1 LDGTD
6 VRMVRTNGTSNTRN
20 TNMKPTLFLLF
31 ALTSLSKV
39 TMAVQYEVKDI
50 SGRIVTCT
58 GPLLASFRP
67 GTCIG
72 IPQGTLEITATLEDG
87 EDTSAIE
94 ELNYTI
100 RYNNDH
106 YRFNSEANTPYQA
119 RWQRIDGMEMMPRFA
134 SQVAPSTIRR
144 AFEGRSIVRM
154 IPLGDFYK
162 KEGAQLLIQATRS
175 TARQSK
181 SADPQIVYIVK

>member
-1 LDGTD
+1 
-6 VRMVRTNGTSNTRN
+6 
-20 TNMKPTLFLLF
+20 MKPTLFLLF

-106 YRFNSEANTPYQA
+106 YRFNSDSEYPLSSTLAKN
-119 RWQRIDGMEMMPRFA
+119 RWYGNDAPLRIAGSAINNSSRF
-134 SQVAPSTIRR
+134 
-144 AFEGRSIVRM
+144 
-154 IPLGDFYK
+154 
-162 KEGAQLLIQATRS
+162 
-175 TARQSK
+175 
-181 SADPQIVYIVK
+181 